1 MMKIWD
7 NGVVRDMTPE
17 EIKATKEA
25 EKELAKL
32 IPQEDDKT
40 IMEEL
45 IDRLAN
51 VNTLEEVK
59 EIAKDIKSRKEEL

>member
-1 MMKIWD
+1 MKIWD

-17 EIKATKEA
+17 EIKATEEA
-25 EKELAKL
+25 EEEIANL
-32 IPQEDDKT
+32 IPPEDDKT

-59 EIAKDIKSRKEEL
+59 EIAKDIKERI